1 MPSTEVFDLNT
12 LKNLSPNDSKKY
24 ITKFFVPLNNG
35 NHAMLVDG
43 QYIIKDDQEI
53 KRSYFNRMSKELSN
67 YYFKDYCEVK
77 GVVYEFGKPLFYE
90 DKINLCPDI
99 KHTYEDNYIIT
110 EDIKQKRDLFLSYI
124 FEVLC
129 SSKEDSYQY
138 ILCWISNV
146 IKGNKNTSCLYLKG
160 GQGMGKTTLFEL
172 LNNHIIGKNLC
183 LETGSDP
190 IRTKFNEILGG
201 KILVAFEELENFS
214 KAEWESISS
223 TLKRLITS
231 SRINLQNK
239 CTKSYES
246 NNINNYMLMSNN
258 DAIKDDDGRRYFILD
273 ISPHRVGD
281 NKYWNNIY
289 KSCFNDK
296 VGKAL
301 YQYFYEIDVTDFNPQ
316 IMPLTQNKI
325 DSQTKRLDSVYK
337 FIKENYILHS
347 KSIKISCNELYSE
360 YKYSPEAKY
369 KPCAKEDF
377 HKKLLDIGFIKVK
390 KSTSQFYDMNFK
402 DLLNI
407 ATKRNWIS
415 EYDEFSTADA
425 ETSLQNSPQGDAD
438 DTDGEIS
445 DLDVGIK
452 KKISTTKTIKRNVE
466 LDFSDN

>member
-1 MPSTEVFDLNT
+1 
-12 LKNLSPNDSKKY
+12 
-24 ITKFFVPLNNG
+24 
-35 NHAMLVDG
+35 
-43 QYIIKDDQEI
+43 
-53 KRSYFNRMSKELSN
+53 
-67 YYFKDYCEVK
+67 
-77 GVVYEFGKPLFYE
+77 
-90 DKINLCPDI
+90 
-99 KHTYEDNYIIT
+99 
-110 EDIKQKRDLFLSYI
+110 
-124 FEVLC
+124 
-129 SSKEDSYQY
+129 
-138 ILCWISNV
+138 
-146 IKGNKNTSCLYLKG
+146 
-160 GQGMGKTTLFEL
+160 MGKTTLFEL

-281 NKYWNNIY
+281 NKYWNMIY
-289 KSCFNDK
+289 KNCFNDK

-301 YQYFYEIDVTDFNPQ
+301 FQYFYEIDVTDFNPQ

-325 DSQTKRLDSVYK
+325 DSQTKRLDSVFK

-377 HKKLLDIGFIKVK
+377 HKKLLDIGFIKIK

-415 EYDEFSTADA
+415 EYDEFITADA
-425 ETSLQNSPQGDAD
+425 DAD
-438 DTDGEIS
+438 DTS
-445 DLDVGIK
+445 LNSPLDNGIIEPK
-452 KKISTTKTIKRNVE
+452 SYSTKLSTKKIVE
-466 LDFSDN
+466 LICD